1 MNNPKEKKE
10 RPNTNEEKI
19 PFWKQKRLDQLTSD
33 EWESLC
39 DGCGKCCLHKLEEE
53 DTGRI
58 YHTDVACSLLD
69 TGNCRCQNY
78 VDRML
83 LVPDCKQLTA
93 NNIREISWLPKTC
106 AYKLVDEGKD
116 LYWWHPLI
124 SGNSESVHN
133 AGISIRNRAFTEQ
146 EADELE
152 DHIVDWPNEKYLTRS
167 K

>member
-1 MNNPKEKKE
+1 MNKPKGKKE
-10 RPNTNEEKI
+10 VSSTNGDRL
-19 PFWKQKRLDQLTSD
+19 PFWKQKSLAQLTEE

-69 TGNCRCQNY
+69 IGICQCTSY
-78 VDRML
+78 VDRLL

-93 NNIREISWLPKTC
+93 TNIAEISWLPKTC
-106 AYKLVDEGKD
+106 AYKLIDEGRD

-124 SGNSESVHN
+124 SGDPETVHD
-133 AGISIRNRAFTEQ
+133 AGISIRNRAITEQ
-146 EADELE
+146 EANELE
-152 DHIVDWPNEKYLTRS
+152 NHIVEWPNEKFL
-167 K
+167 KKCK